1 MQTFKSFTEEKA
13 VTLSGGGKTVTLK
26 PGQDVSFKHHE
37 TGKMVTAKFKK
48 KKMMGGRQY
57 AHVDMPDNTG
67 MYIPVHHINESID
80 EEVEHIEEGQKNHR
94 WQRDAR
100 DRKKTKVSHK
110 DSIKYSYN
118 MEKEPKSKLRDLT
131 ATAVDKYLSQGGKI
145 TVAKTRKMKEDLD
158 SINENDQYKADL
170 PGMMKDLKAKKKN
183 SSDMRREYGS
193 SWKKLCNHCS
203 DEHGSSYTRQH
214 LMSMAQKHMES

>member
-37 TGKMVTAKFKK
+37 TGKTVTGTFKK

-57 AHVDMPDNTG
+57 AHVNMPDNTG
-67 MYIPVHHINESID
+67 MYIPVHHINES
-80 EEVEHIEEGQKNHR
+80 VEHVDEGKNNWDKVHR
-94 WQRDAR
+94 DDMHDTLGNRML
-100 DRKKTKVSHK
+100 KKKA
-110 DSIKYSYN
+110 
-118 MEKEPKSKLRDLT
+118 MPPMGQPPKAKQSEFNANAMQDFLAK
-131 ATAVDKYLSQGGKI
+131 GGKI

-158 SINENDQYKADL
+158 SIYENAQYKADL

-214 LMSMAQKHMES
+214 LMSMAQKHMEG